1 MPLQVHSDHNCIT
14 YASSLLSPI
23 PPPPLSPQILRRQM
37 DALRVDRHQF
47 YAVLYDVMFDAAKE
61 PLLPSH
67 AVGEAVETG
76 EGTRWFG

>member
-1 MPLQVHSDHNCIT
+1 
-14 YASSLLSPI
+14 
-23 PPPPLSPQILRRQM
+23 M